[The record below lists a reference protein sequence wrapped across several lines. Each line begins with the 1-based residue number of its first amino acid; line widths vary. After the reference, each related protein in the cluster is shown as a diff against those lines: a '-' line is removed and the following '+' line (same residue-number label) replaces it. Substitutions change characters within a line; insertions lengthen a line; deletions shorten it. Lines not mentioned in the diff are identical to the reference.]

1 MTHSFHK
8 WLAIAGI
15 LSLGA
20 ASLAAQENAALIDM
34 LVKKG
39 IITDKEAE
47 QLQADLAKDT
57 ADAASAEKL
66 KLYTGLTELRISGD
80 VRIRYEYRQGESLT
94 DDNVERSRFRYRLR
108 PMITGKLGDDWV
120 FGFRLENGSGSRSSN
135 VTMADDGGPWNKTS
149 DAVYVGQVYIG
160 YIPNPNMSFYA
171 GRMPN
176 PFVSTSMIWDPDINP
191 EGLAEKFKMTSNNI
205 TYFAN
210 VGQFLYDSGNPQNSA
225 APTPNRKDLYLL
237 GWQGGATV
245 MLNKTDSIQV
255 APTIYQYVNNSMA
268 SKDFAGNFS
277 PANVSGINNLLVLD
291 MPMEYDFT
299 TSVASRQSVFGDVAY
314 NPNAKERAT
323 KFGRPDLGSQD
334 YAWQIGYQY
343 GKAKHKGEWDA
354 KIFYQDT
361 GLFAVDPNLVDSDI
375 FDSRTNMRGVV
386 VSGNYLLSDAVTLTL
401 TYANGEGIKQSTV
414 TAGTGDIALATLK
427 NFNLLQCDVVAKF

>member
-299 TSVASRQSVFGDVAY
+299 NVRRKPAERFRRCRLQSQRKGKGDEIRPPRSRQPGLRLADRLSIRQGEAQ
-314 NPNAKERAT
+314 
-323 KFGRPDLGSQD
+323 GRMGRQD
-334 YAWQIGYQY
+334 
-343 GKAKHKGEWDA
+343 
-354 KIFYQDT
+354 
-361 GLFAVDPNLVDSDI
+361 
-375 FDSRTNMRGVV
+375 
-386 VSGNYLLSDAVTLTL
+386 LLSGHGFVRRRSQPGRLRH
-401 TYANGEGIKQSTV
+401 I
-414 TAGTGDIALATLK
+414 
-427 NFNLLQCDVVAKF
+427 